1 VCITLLSL
9 TVFASKL
16 SSGLDILLMNYSFL
30 QPKRNML
37 KETMVE
43 QLVSM
48 KKLIVFGGIII
59 ALTLS
64 GTKKEST
71 ISI

>member
-9 TVFASKL
+9 TAFASKL

-37 KETMVE
+37 KEIMVE

>member
-1 VCITLLSL
+1 VYITQLSL

-16 SSGLDILLMNYSFL
+16 SFGLDILLMNYSFL

-48 KKLIVFGGIII
+48 KKLIVFGGIITV
-59 ALTLS
+59 LTLS